1 MCVEIDPVLRSM
13 YAHIWVCWSVTPLGL
28 VHSRLYSFGSI
39 FELVELHEKWKQ
51 TIERKMQHTK
61 TGCWIRLGKKK
72 YFFFSPFFSDSG
84 QVKKTKETLRGLEQL
99 RAISLR
105 LLPFLCFSFRAHEYL
120 EGGEKKKKKYMR
132 RERNISGTKRG
143 RERARTHTRRVLLK
157 MTLTARRDDTRN
169 VRRGHQ
175 PSPPPP
181 HLIISKEKFVFHSLP
196 FVGYLCKDRC
206 VVCVAFDQNAATRL
220 TFLGIC
226 LCHCEKWYRLYDPM
240 SFEVFSHWVCY
251 GIRKRGGKR
260 ECRMIWGVTS
270 FGSIRS

>member
-181 HLIISKEKFVFHSLP
+181 SFNYQQRQICFSFASICRLLMQGQVRSVCGVRSKRRNTFNISWDLFMPLWKVISIVRSNEFRSL
-196 FVGYLCKDRC
+196 
-206 VVCVAFDQNAATRL
+206 
-220 TFLGIC
+220 
-226 LCHCEKWYRLYDPM
+226 
-240 SFEVFSHWVCY
+240 FSLSLLWN
-251 GIRKRGGKR
+251 
-260 ECRMIWGVTS
+260 
-270 FGSIRS
+270 